1 VKLNEGDFVKLNY
14 TGYLKSN
21 NFCIDT
27 TIEEIAKK
35 QNIFSKEFKYGPV
48 TVCIGKNNILN
59 GIDKNLSDKDEKE
72 SFELELEPKEAF
84 GEKNNNLASV
94 PFNQFK
100 ANKVNVQIGDQ
111 IMYNEKPAFVKFV
124 NNRIV
129 MLDFNH
135 PYAGEIINYKI
146 ELLGKVE
153 DKKNQFIALVINR
166 LNFNE
171 EMFSVELNDNIIN
184 FTINEK
190 ELPKQFQDEFEKYVK
205 ESIEI
210 EKINYSFKK

>member
-1 VKLNEGDFVKLNY
+1 MKLNEGDFVKLNY

-84 GEKNNNLASV
+84 GEKNNKIRKRMN
-94 PFNQFK
+94 
-100 ANKVNVQIGDQ
+100 NV
-111 IMYNEKPAFVKFV
+111 
-124 NNRIV
+124 
-129 MLDFNH
+129 
-135 PYAGEIINYKI
+135 
-146 ELLGKVE
+146 
-153 DKKNQFIALVINR
+153 
-166 LNFNE
+166 
-171 EMFSVELNDNIIN
+171 FSNSREGN
-184 FTINEK
+184 
-190 ELPKQFQDEFEKYVK
+190 
-205 ESIEI
+205 
-210 EKINYSFKK
+210 